1 MTAPSA
7 ASRKVASSMGS
18 KASLPEAVLKMPV
31 SLQSTGREMTD
42 SHTCGWPVLTKGA
55 DDVVET

>member
-1 MTAPSA
+1 ME
-7 ASRKVASSMGS
+7 S

-31 SLQSTGREMTD
+31 SLQSTGRGMTD